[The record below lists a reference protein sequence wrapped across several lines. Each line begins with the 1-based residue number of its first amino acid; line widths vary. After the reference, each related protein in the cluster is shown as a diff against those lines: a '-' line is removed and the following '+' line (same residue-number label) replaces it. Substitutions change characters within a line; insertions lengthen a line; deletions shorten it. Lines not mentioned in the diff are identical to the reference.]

1 MHSKRTD
8 FVKSPYKQH
17 AKPAFVHSLGS
28 SELSPKVRKQ
38 KQLSPFSLEVW
49 MKVKL
54 VKPPTLHSNY
64 KHASRSKSIR
74 VCGCVF
80 ECVVTHRQFH
90 RIWIWRCI

>member
-1 MHSKRTD
+1 
-8 FVKSPYKQH
+8 
-17 AKPAFVHSLGS
+17 
-28 SELSPKVRKQ
+28 
-38 KQLSPFSLEVW
+38 